1 MRKYAGFTNAF
12 QILPPPLEYVPSI
25 YYLLLISSIQGF
37 LEVINPTYVS
47 QGALDLTERQVKVWF
62 QNRRMKHKRNHSTKG
77 TAMSSDDSIMTRPEE
92 DSRLATVD
100 NDRACATNLLG
111 TGSSEDAEI
120 TSTIETPEKVS
131 QARGQEQCGYVA
143 GEGHSTVDYVSSTT
157 HFHQRLVSTPFIVHV
172 Q

>member
-1 MRKYAGFTNAF
+1 
-12 QILPPPLEYVPSI
+12 
-25 YYLLLISSIQGF
+25 
-37 LEVINPTYVS
+37 
-47 QGALDLTERQVKVWF
+47 
-62 QNRRMKHKRNHSTKG
+62 MKHKRNHSTKG

-131 QARGQEQCGYVA
+131 QARGQEQCAYVA

-157 HFHQRLVSTPFIVHV
+157 HFHQRLVSTPIIYLHF
-172 Q
+172 